1 MPDAPPPLPAS
12 GQAAPG
18 PRTASRRELNKAA
31 TRQAITDAALGLL
44 RTQGPGN
51 FTVEDIADAAGIS
64 RRTFFNYFAS
74 TDAAIAAVTYS
85 FLDTALQQFRL
96 RPATEPILESA
107 TAALVA
113 LADPMTIAPMAELYI
128 LGQADPQLNRSEL
141 EAWDHCAEQ
150 IIEAARERVSAAPA
164 PAAAGEVPAGSSTES
179 SAGPGT
185 GAGMGTEAQDLYLR
199 ALAGSVISCG
209 KAAMDVWFARCGGD
223 LSNGSLA
230 TLRRLLIEAMS
241 LLGSGFTAPR
251 PAASA
256 SLGTPT
262 STPPGTPPAATPSPD
277 RY

>member
-1 MPDAPPPLPAS
+1 MPDAPRPLPGSLAT
-12 GQAAPG
+12 PE
-18 PRTASRRELNKAA
+18 PRVGSRRELNKAA
-31 TRQAITDAALGLL
+31 TRQAITDAALGML

-113 LADPMTIAPMAELYI
+113 LADPMIIAPMAELFI
-128 LGQADPQLNRSEL
+128 LGQADPALNRSEL

-150 IIEAARERVSAAPA
+150 IIEAARERFPASPA
-164 PAAAGEVPAGSSTES
+164 PA
-179 SAGPGT
+179 GT
-185 GAGMGTEAQDLYLR
+185 GAGSEDLYLR

-223 LSNGSLA
+223 LSPRSLA
-230 TLRRLLIEAMS
+230 TLRRLLIDAMS
-241 LLGSGFTAPR
+241 LLGSGFTAGP
-251 PAASA
+251 PA
-256 SLGTPT
+256 GTL
-262 STPPGTPPAATPSPD
+262 PGTASGAPPDAPPSTAPAATSSPD
-277 RY
+277 RH